1 MNTINVTVEAVVS
14 AVQITVDL
22 GSGVTATEAVRL
34 QGEIKAAVAAVV
46 NNLHRAEANGDQQR
60 PSSYAVT
67 LRKQVWDELATN
79 PATSDHVADLTA
91 TIRAKGRGHQAVL
104 AGLSRR
110 RMNAL
115 RVTLGNL
122 WATLAGGDSKV
133 RYAVAR
139 DMEKIDEVLR

>member
-22 GSGVTATEAVRL
+22 GSGVTTTEADRL

-46 NNLHRAEANGDQQR
+46 NNLHRAETNGDQQR

-67 LRKQVWDELATN
+67 LRNQVWDELAAN
-79 PATSDHVADLTA
+79 PATSNQVADLTA
-91 TIRAKGRGHQAVL
+91 TIRPKGRGHQAVL
-104 AGLSRR
+104 TGLSRR
-110 RMNAL
+110 RTNAL
-115 RVTLGNL
+115 RVTLGHL
-122 WATLAGGDSKV
+122 WATLADGDSKV